1 MAAGENAGRYEPD
14 HGQGCP
20 PKLDIPR
27 MPSLLSVLPLLFLG
41 LLAAL
46 PARSAEPLRFHYPDS
61 GAPPWLYLAP
71 GAGQPSGVVADLLA
85 RVARESGRELRF
97 EFQPREAAGP
107 AVRSGSVD
115 GAMFFSVTRP
125 APKGVAV
132 SAPLQRMQSVLVT
145 PRATPLGY
153 AKPAQLAFRRL
164 CTLTDEVYPP
174 LALLEMGG
182 KLAQRKAKTE
192 QAQLLMLRND
202 DCVAAVLNGPM
213 YRWLAARYHW
223 DDLRAEKVPLLE
235 EELVLGFAAGE
246 AAFAEKVNAT
256 VEKMQKSGELG
267 RLVQKHLPA
276 M

>member
-1 MAAGENAGRYEPD
+1 MSPT
-14 HGQGCP
+14 
-20 PKLDIPR
+20 LDIPR

-46 PARSAEPLRFHYPDS
+46 PAHSAEPLRFHYPDS
-61 GAPPWLYLAP
+61 GAPPWLYLPP
-71 GAGQPSGVVADLLA
+71 GAGQPTGVVADVLA
-85 RVARESGRELRF
+85 MVARDSGRALRF

-107 AVRSGSVD
+107 AVRNGTAD

-125 APKGVAV
+125 APKGVTV
-132 SAPLQRMQSVLVT
+132 STPLLRMESLLVT

-174 LALLEMGG
+174 LALLDMSG
-182 KLAQRKAKTE
+182 KLTQRKAKTE
-192 QAQLLMLRND
+192 QAQLMMLRND
-202 DCVAAVLNGPM
+202 DCTAAVVNGPM

-235 EELVLGFAAGE
+235 EDLVLGFAAGE
-246 AAFAEKVNAT
+246 AAFATQVNAT
-256 VEKMQKSGELG
+256 LQRLQKNGELA
-267 RLVQKHLPA
+267 RLVQRHLPA
-276 M
+276 TM